1 MLPIS
6 YVKCLKMGFAST
18 DGACSP
24 NCTCIELS
32 RCVSKNATT
41 LLAEQ
46 HRSICWAFNSL
57 YKRSGLLLFACKHS
71 IYKSKFLQSYNLR
84 PEQTGTKKRNK
95 DEWKYSETVRSSLNF
110 SQQNCNPFPKIRASW
125 YIKRRCKQ
133 KTKTL
138 HFSVNLSI
146 WSMRVLKVSNSCWKL
161 NSISIY

>member
-1 MLPIS
+1 MMVYSMANFNFTWGLEMPYWVQREVPHMES
-6 YVKCLKMGFAST
+6 GLV
-18 DGACSP
+18 
-24 NCTCIELS
+24 E
-32 RCVSKNATT
+32 
-41 LLAEQ
+41 
-46 HRSICWAFNSL
+46 ICWAFNSL